1 MFYLPGNS
9 EVLPESGYITKY
21 LVSKQIIC
29 NVFSAFTLN
38 HSAITIFPYFFYNSA
53 FESFWSVM

>member
-9 EVLPESGYITKY
+9 EVLPESGYIAKY

-29 NVFSAFTLN
+29 NVFSAFALN
-38 HSAITIFPYFFYNSA
+38 HSALIIRPYFFL
-53 FESFWSVM
+53 